1 VKCWGYN
8 ADGELGNGSTTQSST
23 PVTVR
28 GITDAIAV
36 SAGSQHTCAVLSGGG
51 ARCWGTNE
59 FGQLGNGKT
68 GNSSIPVAV
77 VAATLPAPV
86 FRHSAN
92 VQAVSGTVLIRLSGT
107 AAFVPLTAQT
117 TVPVGTTIDTTQGRV
132 KLSTARD
139 TAGHAQSG
147 LFEGG
152 IFTLQQKLLHAGKK
166 AGLTIL
172 KLAGPLPSG
181 CTGSGAAASS
191 KHRHGTTRRLWGDAK
206 GNYRSVGRY
215 GAATV
220 GGTKW
225 LTQDTCAG
233 TLVRVARGI
242 VSVNDFAQKRTV
254 LVKAPDSY
262 LAHR

>member
-1 VKCWGYN
+1 VRAW
-8 ADGELGNGSTTQSST
+8 STAVLLAAAAVAGPAAVDVGAAQPPS
-23 PVTVR
+23 
-28 GITDAIAV
+28 V
-36 SAGSQHTCAVLSGGG
+36 SAISVYQAHSCA
-51 ARCWGTNE
+51 
-59 FGQLGNGKT
+59 Q
-68 GNSSIPVAV
+68 
-77 VAATLPAPV
+77 
-86 FRHSAN
+86 
-92 VQAVSGTVLIRLSGT
+92 
-107 AAFVPLTAQT
+107 
-117 TVPVGTTIDTTQGRV
+117 
-132 KLSTARD
+132 
-139 TAGHAQSG
+139 
-147 LFEGG
+147 GG

-206 GNYRSVGRY
+206 GNYRY

-254 LVKAPDSY
+254 PVKAPDSY